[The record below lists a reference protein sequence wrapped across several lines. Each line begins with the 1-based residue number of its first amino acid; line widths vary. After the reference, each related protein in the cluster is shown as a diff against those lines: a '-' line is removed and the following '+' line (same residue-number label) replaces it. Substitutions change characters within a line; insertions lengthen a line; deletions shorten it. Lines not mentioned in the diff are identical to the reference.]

1 MAGKKMLVNL
11 QCDYDVARNRGPYTD
26 PMDSPPRTSQERIL
40 SAAKQVFAAHGY
52 RGGSLNDVANLAGYT
67 RAGLLHHYPSKQAVL
82 LALLDLRDERL
93 GTRDSREEESI
104 FTVIERLPDLVRRIL
119 EDRVL
124 VQLAHALT
132 AEASE
137 SAHPAHEWAS
147 GRQDRL
153 RQRLVASVKHSID
166 ARELPASID
175 PESLA
180 AVILA
185 VVEGLEAQW
194 LINESVSPVQGAGTL
209 RQLLEGIRLK

>member
-1 MAGKKMLVNL
+1 
-11 QCDYDVARNRGPYTD
+11 
-26 PMDSPPRTSQERIL
+26 MDSPPRTSQERIL

-52 RGGSLNDVANLAGYT
+52 RGGSLNDVATLAGYT
-67 RAGLLHHYPSKQAVL
+67 RPGLLHHYPSKQAVL
-82 LALLDLRDERL
+82 LSLLDLRDERL
-93 GTRDSREEESI
+93 GTRDWREVESI

-137 SAHPAHEWAS
+137 SGHPAHEWAA
-147 GRQDRL
+147 GRQDQL
-153 RQRLVASVKHSID
+153 RQRLVASVRHSID
-166 ARELPASID
+166 AGELAASID

-194 LINESVSPVQGAGTL
+194 LINESVSPVQGARTL
-209 RQLLEGIRLK
+209 QQLLEGIRIK

>member
-1 MAGKKMLVNL
+1 
-11 QCDYDVARNRGPYTD
+11 
-26 PMDSPPRTSQERIL
+26 MDSPPRTSQERIL

-52 RGGSLNDVANLAGYT
+52 RGGSLNDVATLAGYT

-93 GTRDSREEESI
+93 GTRDWREVESI

-137 SAHPAHEWAS
+137 SGHPAHEWAA
-147 GRQDRL
+147 GRQDQL
-153 RQRLVASVKHSID
+153 RQRLVASVRHSID
-166 ARELPASID
+166 ARELAPSID

-185 VVEGLEAQW
+185 AVEGLEAQW
-194 LINESVSPVQGAGTL
+194 LINESVSPVQGARTL
-209 RQLLEGIRLK
+209 RQLLEGIRLR

>member
-1 MAGKKMLVNL
+1 
-11 QCDYDVARNRGPYTD
+11 
-26 PMDSPPRTSQERIL
+26 MDSPPRTSQERIL

-52 RGGSLNDVANLAGYT
+52 RGGSLNDVATLAGYT

-82 LALLDLRDERL
+82 LSLLDLRDERL
-93 GTRDSREEESI
+93 GTRDWSEVESI

-137 SAHPAHEWAS
+137 SGHPAHEWAA
-147 GRQDRL
+147 GRQDQL
-153 RQRLVASVKHSID
+153 RQRLVASVRHSID
-166 ARELPASID
+166 ARELAPSID

-185 VVEGLEAQW
+185 AVEGLEAQW
-194 LINESVSPVQGAGTL
+194 LINESVSPVQGARTL
-209 RQLLEGIRLK
+209 RQLLEGIRLR

>member
-1 MAGKKMLVNL
+1 VS
-11 QCDYDVARNRGPYTD
+11 PTD
-26 PMDSPPRTSQERIL
+26 PADSPRLTAQERIL
-40 SAAKQVFAAHGY
+40 GAAKQVFAAHGF
-52 RGGSLNDVANLAGYT
+52 RGGSLNDVAKLSGYT

-93 GTRDSREEESI
+93 HTRDPVDAEESI
-104 FTVIERLPDLVRRIL
+104 FTVIDRLPDLARVIL

-137 SAHPAHEWAS
+137 AGHPAHDWAAE
-147 GRQDRL
+147 RQEQI
-153 RQRLVASVKHSID
+153 RQRLATAVRRSMD
-166 ARELPASID
+166 LGELPATVD

-194 LINESVSPVQGAGTL
+194 LVNDAVDPVQGARTFRLLLDGL
-209 RQLLEGIRLK
+209 RLP